1 MKKMNTHETIKNL
14 RLNANLNQWYVA
26 KELNISQPEYSKL
39 ENGKRKKISVELVKK
54 LSDLYNIDIDVFF
67 K

>member
-1 MKKMNTHETIKNL
+1 MNTHETIKNL
-14 RLNANLNQWYVA
+14 RMSASYNQWYVA

-39 ENGKRKKISVELVKK
+39 ENGKRKKISVEIVKK

>member
-1 MKKMNTHETIKNL
+1 MNTHETIKNL
-14 RLNANLNQWYVA
+14 RINGNYKQANLA
-26 KELNISQPEYSKL
+26 KLLNISQPEYSKL

-54 LSDLYNIDIDVFF
+54 LSDFYNIDIDEFF

>member
-1 MKKMNTHETIKNL
+1 MNTYEIIKSL
-14 RLNANLNQWYVA
+14 RLKGNYQQWYIA
-26 KELNISQPEYSKL
+26 EELKISQPEYSKL

-54 LSDLYNIDIDVFF
+54 LSDFYNIDIDEFF